1 VFKSPYKDQHKIGGR
16 LKERGLKYYGCF
28 TQNTCLH
35 ARDNVVFEPV
45 KIYSEVSTKSDFC
58 NLTHV
63 TNFTFNVPR
72 NETFQKSYYQECIK
86 SNHPNVII
94 CPNNT
99 ELPLMGSDQ
108 YLVDNLVSLRNLEK
122 ELEQNKSNP
131 DNNKAPKRK
140 SRKKCKGK
148 KCRQGKRKKKT
159 RGPKRN
165 RGFRLK
171 VSRTNNVVETT
182 KTPGPGADYL
192 NLPINLNTSSHGNLE
207 MFLDFDEN
215 IPDKNTNGVIPNWRT
230 IKL

>member
-1 VFKSPYKDQHKIGGR
+1 MSSSVLTIQNSPLWAAINIWQIILSASGILYFQYVDCR
-16 LKERGLKYYGCF
+16 NVNFSCF
-28 TQNTCLH
+28 TIIQLNYFFHICFIFL
-35 ARDNVVFEPV
+35 
-45 KIYSEVSTKSDFC
+45 S
-58 NLTHV
+58 NLL
-63 TNFTFNVPR
+63 
-72 NETFQKSYYQECIK
+72 C
-86 SNHPNVII
+86 
-94 CPNNT
+94 
-99 ELPLMGSDQ
+99 
-108 YLVDNLVSLRNLEK
+108 RNLEK

-192 NLPINLNTSSHGNLE
+192 NLPINLRSHCQKIDVRRLSEILSPLSQKSLENLYSAIHFKRS
-207 MFLDFDEN
+207 M
-215 IPDKNTNGVIPNWRT
+215 I
-230 IKL
+230 

>member
-1 VFKSPYKDQHKIGGR
+1 
-16 LKERGLKYYGCF
+16 
-28 TQNTCLH
+28 
-35 ARDNVVFEPV
+35 
-45 KIYSEVSTKSDFC
+45 
-58 NLTHV
+58 
-63 TNFTFNVPR
+63 
-72 NETFQKSYYQECIK
+72 
-86 SNHPNVII
+86 
-94 CPNNT
+94 
-99 ELPLMGSDQ
+99 M
-108 YLVDNLVSLRNLEK
+108 EK

-192 NLPINLNTSSHGNLE
+192 NLPINLNSSSNGNLE

-215 IPDKNTNGVIPNWRT
+215 VPDKNTNGVIPNWRT